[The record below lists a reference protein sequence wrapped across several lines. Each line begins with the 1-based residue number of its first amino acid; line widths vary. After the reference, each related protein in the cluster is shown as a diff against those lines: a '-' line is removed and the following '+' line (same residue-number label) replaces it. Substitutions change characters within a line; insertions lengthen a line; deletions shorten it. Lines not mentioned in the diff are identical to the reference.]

1 MSPPVS
7 REAIAS
13 TMSCAPVIVVT
24 RERYIVTQ
32 RGNLLIKMGRM
43 TERCIDDQ
51 RDLSSLDVV
60 DDV

>member
-1 MSPPVS
+1 
-7 REAIAS
+7 
-13 TMSCAPVIVVT
+13 MSCAPVIVVT